1 MKTNQFRFLR
11 RPATALVVVAAMFFG
26 ALTGV
31 GFSYASTPHAT
42 TVKYVTKLAPLVWHP
57 LTLLN
62 GATSLAGDGTGTPSY
77 AVSSQGVVYLTGSLK
92 VVSTTLP
99 AFVMPA
105 NARPGA
111 WDCFSI
117 FSNDSSLN
125 QTVGVLHIHVNG
137 DVNIEG
143 AGANFFNSSS
153 GSVTSRATNGPPV
166 YSPRR

>member
-1 MKTNQFRFLR
+1 MNTNNFRFLR
-11 RPATALVVVAAMFFG
+11 RPVTAFVVVAAMVFG

-42 TVKYVTKLAPLVWHP
+42 VVKYVTKLPALVWHP

-62 GATSLAGDGTGTPSY
+62 GATSLAADGTGAPAY

-92 VVSTTLP
+92 VVSTSLP

-117 FSNDSSLN
+117 FSNDASLT
-125 QTVGVLHIHVNG
+125 QSPGVIHIHVNG
-137 DVNIEG
+137 DANIEG
-143 AGANFFNSSS
+143 AGATFFNSIV
-153 GSVTSRATNGPPV
+153 GVTYVKGH
-166 YSPRR
+166 